1 MELTHLFTDEQ
12 RMFQKTLRKF
22 VDREIMPI
30 REELEKDRGLVER
43 VQQKLVDFGIQKG
56 GYPPEYG
63 GTGPYSSCVTIA
75 TMIEELTRGDAGISI
90 SSLTNAGALGL
101 AMMAGNKVVLD
112 KFAPDFC
119 GDKVNYFCWAM
130 TDSTGGCDTENPL
143 LKGRGITTRARLDG
157 DEWVINGSKSWPT
170 NAGIASLY
178 LVICTTD
185 PEAGEEGIAQIYV
198 PADARGLSFGK
209 PETKMG
215 YKTCINASIFFDDVR
230 VPKAYRLAG
239 PGDDARFFYA
249 DAMALG
255 QWMIAVGCLGTAQ
268 PAFDIALDYTRDR
281 KSAGKPVREWSLVAG
296 ILADMAIR
304 IELMRG
310 GVYNYAMMLDHQDH
324 YGRPFQD
331 RMISQANILRVF
343 AGEACEFVVSKAM
356 ELLGSN
362 ALSPE
367 YHLEKYY
374 RDAAITRIV
383 LGGQQVS
390 RYRVARG
397 YYDYRINQHLG
408 LPTRRVHV

>member
-1 MELTHLFTDEQ
+1 MELTHLLSDEQ
-12 RMFQKTLRKF
+12 KMFREMLRKF
-22 VDREIMPI
+22 VDKEMMPI
-30 REELEKDRGLVER
+30 REELERDHGLVAR
-43 VQQKLVDFGIQKG
+43 VHQKLVDLGIQRG

-75 TMIEELTRGDAGISI
+75 MMIEELTRGDAGIAI
-90 SSLTNAGALGL
+90 SALTNAGGLGL

-112 KFAPDFC
+112 RFAPAFC
-119 GDKVNYFCWAM
+119 GDKTNYYCWAM

-143 LKGRGITTRARLDG
+143 LKGRGITTRARLEG
-157 DEWVINGSKSWPT
+157 DEWVINGNKSWPT
-170 NAGIASLY
+170 NAGIANVY

-185 PEAGEEGIAQIYV
+185 PKAGEDGIAQIYV
-198 PADARGLSFGK
+198 PGDAQGLSFGK
-209 PETKMG
+209 PETKVG
-215 YKTCINASIFFDDVR
+215 YKTCVNASIFFDNVR
-230 VPKAYRLAG
+230 VPKEYRLAG

-255 QWMIAVGCLGTAQ
+255 QWMNAAQCLGIAE
-268 PAFDIALDYTRDR
+268 PAFKIALDYTKDR
-281 KSAGKPVREWSLVAG
+281 KSAGKSVREWSLVAG

-304 IELMRG
+304 LEMIRG
-310 GVYNYAMMLDHQDH
+310 GVYNYALMLDHHDH
-324 YGRPFQD
+324 YGPPFLNK
-331 RMISQANILRVF
+331 MISQANILRVF

-374 RDAAITRIV
+374 RDAAITRVV
-383 LGGQQVS
+383 LGGQQIS

-397 YYDYRINQHLG
+397 YYDYGIEQSYL
-408 LPTRRVHV
+408 